1 MVHVLGAIFVSGPK
15 EAKSGNQKKN
25 TTSVEMQS

>member
-1 MVHVLGAIFVSGPK
+1 MAHVLRAILVSGPK
-15 EAKSGNQKKN
+15 ETESGNQKKN